1 LFEFLIP
8 YAISENKH
16 LIKNNLSKYLSTK
29 FISIIMK
36 MTKRQFL
43 PLFLVLFLFSS
54 VCLAQNRANY
64 NYSNSEY
71 DSEKKPIQVLPQST
85 ILGNNVVELE
95 ATVLMN
101 VTADEYVA
109 MFHIEQKGKNLKD
122 VQENMDK
129 RIANFQK
136 GLSELGI
143 KENEMIVDFLSLVP
157 EYEYDIEKKF
167 FSKTYNE
174 VPVGF
179 ELKKNVHIRFK
190 DNKILDKIIAKAAEN
205 EIYDLSKV
213 EYFIKD
219 TDILYQKI
227 RRKAFE
233 MITKKEKLYDS
244 LNIKLSKSE
253 KVADENFQTFFP
265 FDRYRSYE
273 AVSKGKTSFSKN
285 STVNNK
291 NRSPSAFYE
300 KLEYDNIECIIN
312 PTILEP
318 AVQLFF
324 TLKVRYFLPEEQKQE
339 KVIYIITPTGELKKV
354 NL

>member
-1 LFEFLIP
+1 
-8 YAISENKH
+8 
-16 LIKNNLSKYLSTK
+16 
-29 FISIIMK
+29 MK
-36 MTKRQFL
+36 TIKRQFL
-43 PLFLVLFLFSS
+43 LVFFILFFFNSIFSS
-54 VCLAQNRANY
+54 ISLAQNRANY
-64 NYSNSEY
+64 NYGNSEY
-71 DSEKKPIQVLPQST
+71 DNANYDSDKKPNQDLPQAT
-85 ILGNNVVELE
+85 ILSNNLQELE

-109 MFHIEQKGKNLKD
+109 MFHIEQKGKVLKD
-122 VQENMDK
+122 VQQNMDK
-129 RIANFQK
+129 RIADFQK

-143 KENEMIVDFLSLVP
+143 KEDEMIIDFLSLVP
-157 EYEYDIEKKF
+157 EYEYDIEKKL
-167 FSKTYNE
+167 FSRTYNE

-190 DNKILDKIIAKAAEN
+190 DSKILDKIIAKAAEN

-219 TDILYQKI
+219 TDILYQQLRK
-227 RRKAFE
+227 KAFE
-233 MITKKEKLYDS
+233 IITKKEKVYDS
-244 LNIKLSKSE
+244 LNIKLSKAE
-253 KVADENFQTFFP
+253 KIADENFQTFFP
-265 FDRYRSYE
+265 FDRYRSYD
-273 AVSKGKTSFSKN
+273 AISKGKTSFSKN
-285 STVNNK
+285 SKVNDK

-300 KLEYDNIECIIN
+300 KLNYDNIECIIN

-324 TLKVRYFLPEEQKQE
+324 TLKVRYILPQEKEE

>member
-1 LFEFLIP
+1 MKTNNRLTLSFIFILFF
-8 YAISENKH
+8 
-16 LIKNNLSKYLSTK
+16 
-29 FISIIMK
+29 
-36 MTKRQFL
+36 
-43 PLFLVLFLFSS
+43 FSS
-54 VCLAQNRANY
+54 VSLAQNRANY
-64 NYSNSEY
+64 NYGNSNY
-71 DSEKKPIQVLPQST
+71 DADKKPNQELPQAT
-85 ILGNNVVELE
+85 ILGSSLQELE

-109 MFHIEQKGKNLKD
+109 MFHIEQKGKELKD

-136 GLSELGI
+136 GLIELGI
-143 KENEMIVDFLSLVP
+143 KENEMIIDFLSLVP
-157 EYEYDIEKKF
+157 EYEYDVEKKF
-167 FSKTYNE
+167 FSRTYNE

-179 ELKKNVHIRFK
+179 ELKKNVHVRFK

-219 TDILYQKI
+219 TDILYQKL
-227 RRKAFE
+227 RKKAFE
-233 MITKKEKLYDS
+233 IIAKKEKLYDS
-244 LNIKLSKSE
+244 LNIKLSKAE

-273 AVSKGKTSFSKN
+273 AISKGKTSFSKN
-285 STVNNK
+285 YKVNDK

-300 KLEYDNIECIIN
+300 KLDYDNIECIIN

-324 TLKVRYFLPEEQKQE
+324 TLKVRYTLPKEEKDD
-339 KVIYIITPTGELKKV
+339 KTIYILTPTGELKKV
-354 NL
+354 NLKE

>member
-1 LFEFLIP
+1 MI
-8 YAISENKH
+8 
-16 LIKNNLSKYLSTK
+16 
-29 FISIIMK
+29 
-36 MTKRQFL
+36 
-43 PLFLVLFLFSS
+43 LFLFSS

-64 NYSNSEY
+64 NYNNSEY
-71 DSEKKPIQVLPQST
+71 ISNSGSAEMPSQTLPQAFIST
-85 ILGNNVVELE
+85 ENIIELE

-109 MFHIEQKGKNLKD
+109 MFHIEQKGQKLKD

-136 GLSELGI
+136 GLAELGI
-143 KENEMIVDFLSLVP
+143 KEDEIIIDFLSLVP
-157 EYEYDIEKKF
+157 EYEYDIEKKL

-213 EYFIKD
+213 EYFIND
-219 TDILYQKI
+219 TDILYQKL
-227 RRKAFE
+227 RKKAFT
-233 MITKKEKLYDS
+233 MIAQKEKLYDS
-244 LNIKLSKSE
+244 LNIKISKLE
-253 KVADENFQTFFP
+253 KVAAENFQTFFP

-285 STVNNK
+285 SKINNE

-300 KLEYDNIECIIN
+300 KLNYDNIECIIN

-324 TLKVRYFLPEEQKQE
+324 TLKVRYTLPKEEKEE
-339 KVIYIITPTGELKKV
+339 KVIYILTPTGELKKV
-354 NL
+354 NLKE

>member
-1 LFEFLIP
+1 
-8 YAISENKH
+8 
-16 LIKNNLSKYLSTK
+16 
-29 FISIIMK
+29 
-36 MTKRQFL
+36 MTQRQFL
-43 PLFLVLFLFSS
+43 QVFCILFFFSYFLSS
-54 VCLAQNRANY
+54 NFCLAQNRANY
-64 NYSNSEY
+64 NYGNSEY
-71 DSEKKPIQVLPQST
+71 DNANYGSEKTPTQELPQAIIST
-85 ILGNNVVELE
+85 NSVVELD

-109 MFHIEQKGKNLKD
+109 LFHIEQKGKVLKE

-136 GLSELGI
+136 GLLEIGI
-143 KENEMIVDFLSLVP
+143 KEDEMIIDFLSLVP
-157 EYEYDIEKKF
+157 EYEYDIEKKL

-190 DNKILDKIIAKAAEN
+190 DNKTLDKIIAKAAEN

-219 TDILYQKI
+219 TDILYQKL

-233 MITKKEKLYDS
+233 MIAKKEKLYDS
-244 LNIKLSKSE
+244 LTIKISKAE

-265 FDRYRSYE
+265 FDRYRSYS

-285 STVNNK
+285 SKVNDQ
-291 NRSPSAFYE
+291 NRTPSAFYE
-300 KLEYDNIECIIN
+300 KLNYDNIECIIN

-324 TLKVRYFLPEEQKQE
+324 TLKVRYILPQE
-339 KVIYIITPTGELKKV
+339 KEDKSIYILTPTGELKKV
-354 NL
+354 SLKE

>member
-1 LFEFLIP
+1 MKNTKKQSIKTILFAFLF
-8 YAISENKH
+8 
-16 LIKNNLSKYLSTK
+16 LST
-29 FISIIMK
+29 S
-36 MTKRQFL
+36 L
-43 PLFLVLFLFSS
+43 
-54 VCLAQNRANY
+54 CLAQNRANY
-64 NYSNSEY
+64 NYSNSDY
-71 DSEKKPIQVLPQST
+71 DKSDRPTQILPQST

-101 VTADEYVA
+101 VTANEYVA

-129 RIANFQK
+129 RIADFQK
-136 GLSELGI
+136 GLAELGI

-157 EYEYDIEKKF
+157 EYEYDVEKKL

-174 VPVGF
+174 VPAGF

-190 DNKILDKIIAKAAEN
+190 DTKILDKIIAKAAEN

-213 EYFIKD
+213 EYFIND
-219 TDILYQKI
+219 TDILYQKL

-244 LNIKLSKSE
+244 LNITLSKAE

-273 AVSKGKTSFSKN
+273 AISKGKTSFSKN

-300 KLEYDNIECIIN
+300 KLDYDNIECIIN

-324 TLKVRYFLPEEQKQE
+324 SLKVRYILPQEKEE
-339 KVIYIITPTGELKKV
+339 KVIYILTPTGELKRV
-354 NL
+354 NLKE

>member
-1 LFEFLIP
+1 M
-8 YAISENKH
+8 K
-16 LIKNNLSKYLSTK
+16 
-29 FISIIMK
+29 II
-36 MTKRQFL
+36 KRQFL
-43 PLFLVLFLFSS
+43 QVFCILFFFTSLLFSNFS
-54 VCLAQNRANY
+54 LAQNRANY

-71 DSEKKPIQVLPQST
+71 DSDQKPTQDLPQAT
-85 ILGNNVVELE
+85 ILSNNIQELE

-109 MFHIEQKGKNLKD
+109 MFHIEQKGSKLKE

-129 RIANFQK
+129 RIADFQK
-136 GLSELGI
+136 GLLELGI
-143 KENEMIVDFLSLVP
+143 KEDEMIIDFLSLVP
-157 EYEYDIEKKF
+157 EYEYEIEKKL

-174 VPVGF
+174 VPIGF

-190 DNKILDKIIAKAAEN
+190 DPKILDKIIAKAAEN

-219 TDILYQKI
+219 TDVLYQKL
-227 RRKAFE
+227 RKKAFE
-233 MITKKEKLYDS
+233 IITKKERIYDS
-244 LNIKLSKSE
+244 LNIKLSKAE

-265 FDRYRSYE
+265 FDRYRSYS

-285 STVNNK
+285 SKVNDE

-300 KLEYDNIECIIN
+300 KLDYDKIECIIN

-324 TLKVRYFLPEEQKQE
+324 TLKVRYILPQE
-339 KVIYIITPTGELKKV
+339 KEDKSIYILTPTGELKKV
-354 NL
+354 SLKE

>member
-1 LFEFLIP
+1 M
-8 YAISENKH
+8 KT
-16 LIKNNLSKYLSTK
+16 NNSL
-29 FISIIMK
+29 FISLSLI
-36 MTKRQFL
+36 
-43 PLFLVLFLFSS
+43 LFFSS
-54 VCLAQNRANY
+54 FICLAQNRANY
-64 NYSNSEY
+64 NYGNASY
-71 DSEKKPIQVLPQST
+71 DKDEKPSQILPQAI
-85 ILGNNVVELE
+85 ILSNNMVELE

-109 MFHIEQKGKNLKD
+109 MFHIEQKGKVLKD

-129 RIANFQK
+129 RIADFQK
-136 GLSELGI
+136 GLLELGI
-143 KENEMIVDFLSLVP
+143 KEDEMIIDFLSLVP
-157 EYEYDIEKKF
+157 EYEYDIDKKL

-219 TDILYQKI
+219 TDVLYQKL
-227 RRKAFE
+227 RKKAFE
-233 MITKKEKLYDS
+233 IITKKEKIYDS

-285 STVNNK
+285 SKVNDK

-300 KLEYDNIECIIN
+300 KLEYDKIECIIN

-324 TLKVRYFLPEEQKQE
+324 TLKVRYTLPKEEKE
-339 KVIYIITPTGELKKV
+339 DKIIYILTPTGELKKM
-354 NL
+354 NLKE

>member
-1 LFEFLIP
+1 M
-8 YAISENKH
+8 KT
-16 LIKNNLSKYLSTK
+16 TK
-29 FISIIMK
+29 KQFFIFI
-36 MTKRQFL
+36 
-43 PLFLVLFLFSS
+43 LFSFS
-54 VCLAQNRANY
+54 FLSSFVCLAQNSGNY
-64 NYSNSEY
+64 DYNNSSY
-71 DSEKKPIQVLPQST
+71 NKNDKPTQDLPQAIISDYNL
-85 ILGNNVVELE
+85 IELE

-109 MFHIEQKGKNLKD
+109 MFHIEQKGDKLKD

-136 GLSELGI
+136 GILEVGISEEDI
-143 KENEMIVDFLSLVP
+143 IIDFLSLVP
-157 EYEYDIEKKF
+157 EYEYDIEKKL

-190 DNKILDKIIAKAAEN
+190 DNKMLDKIIAKTAEN

-213 EYFIKD
+213 EYFIND
-219 TDILYQKI
+219 TDILYQKL

-233 MITKKEKLYDS
+233 MIAKKEKLYDS
-244 LNIKLSKSE
+244 LNITLSKAE

-273 AVSKGKTSFSKN
+273 AISKGKTSFSKN

-300 KLEYDNIECIIN
+300 KLNYDNIECIIN

-318 AVQLFF
+318 ALQLFF
-324 TLKVRYFLPEEQKQE
+324 VLKVQYKLPKEEREDKL
-339 KVIYIITPTGELKKV
+339 IYILDDFGRLQQIDLKEER
-354 NL
+354 

>member
-1 LFEFLIP
+1 MKTN
-8 YAISENKH
+8 NK
-16 LIKNNLSKYLSTK
+16 L
-29 FISIIMK
+29 FISLFCLF
-36 MTKRQFL
+36 FL
-43 PLFLVLFLFSS
+43 ATSLCFS
-54 VCLAQNRANY
+54 QNRANY
-64 NYSNSEY
+64 NYNNSNYNTDKNPS
-71 DSEKKPIQVLPQST
+71 QTLPVAT
-85 ILGNNVVELE
+85 ILNNRMIELE
-95 ATVLMN
+95 STVLMN

-109 MFHIEQKGKNLKD
+109 MFHIEQKGEKLKD

-136 GLSELGI
+136 GLLELGV
-143 KENEMIVDFLSLVP
+143 KENEMIIDFLSLVP
-157 EYEYDIEKKF
+157 EYEYDIEKKL
-167 FSKTYNE
+167 FSRTYNE

-213 EYFIKD
+213 EYFIND
-219 TDILYQKI
+219 TDILYQKL
-227 RRKAFE
+227 RKKAFE
-233 MITKKEKLYDS
+233 LITKKEKLYDS
-244 LNIKLSKSE
+244 ANIKISKAK

-285 STVNNK
+285 SKINNE
-291 NRSPSAFYE
+291 NRTPSAFYE
-300 KLEYDNIECIIN
+300 KLDYDNIECIIN

-324 TLKVRYFLPEEQKQE
+324 TLKVRYTLPKEEK
-339 KVIYIITPTGELKKV
+339 KDKTIYILSPTGELKKV
-354 NL
+354 NLKE

>member
-1 LFEFLIP
+1 
-8 YAISENKH
+8 
-16 LIKNNLSKYLSTK
+16 
-29 FISIIMK
+29 MK
-36 MTKRQFL
+36 TTKRQFL
-43 PLFLVLFLFSS
+43 SVFFILFFFSS

-64 NYSNSEY
+64 NYSNSDY
-71 DSEKKPIQVLPQST
+71 NTEKKPNQDLPQAT
-85 ILGNNVVELE
+85 ILGSSLQELE

-109 MFHIEQKGKNLKD
+109 MFHIEQKGKELKD

-136 GLSELGI
+136 GLIQLGI
-143 KENEMIVDFLSLVP
+143 KENEMIIDFLSLVP
-157 EYEYDIEKKF
+157 EYEYDVEKKL
-167 FSKTYNE
+167 FSRTYNE

-179 ELKKNVHIRFK
+179 ELKKNVHVRFK

-213 EYFIKD
+213 EYFIND
-219 TDILYQKI
+219 TDVLYQKL
-227 RRKAFE
+227 RKKAFE
-233 MITKKEKLYDS
+233 IIAEKEKLYDS
-244 LNIKLSKSE
+244 LNIKLSKAE

-285 STVNNK
+285 SKINNK

-300 KLEYDNIECIIN
+300 KLDYDNIECIIN

-324 TLKVRYFLPEEQKQE
+324 TLKVRYTLPKEEKE
-339 KVIYIITPTGELKKV
+339 DKIIYILSPTGELKKV
-354 NL
+354 DLKE

>member
-1 LFEFLIP
+1 MKTNNSLFI
-8 YAISENKH
+8 
-16 LIKNNLSKYLSTK
+16 
-29 FISIIMK
+29 
-36 MTKRQFL
+36 
-43 PLFLVLFLFSS
+43 PLFLILFLSTS
-54 VCLAQNRANY
+54 ICLAQNRANY

-71 DSEKKPIQVLPQST
+71 DKDEKPTQELPKAT
-85 ILGNNVVELE
+85 ILGYNLQELE

-109 MFHIEQKGKNLKD
+109 MFHIEQKGKKLKD

-136 GLSELGI
+136 GLLELGI
-143 KENEMIVDFLSLVP
+143 KEDEMIIDFLSLVP
-157 EYEYDIEKKF
+157 EYEYDIEKKL

-219 TDILYQKI
+219 TDVLYQKL
-227 RRKAFE
+227 REKAFE
-233 MITKKEKLYDS
+233 IITKKEKLYDS
-244 LNIKLSKSE
+244 ANIQLSKA
-253 KVADENFQTFFP
+253 KKIADENFQTFFP

-273 AVSKGKTSFSKN
+273 AISKGKTSFSKN
-285 STVNNK
+285 SKVNDK

-300 KLEYDNIECIIN
+300 KLNYDNIECIIN

-324 TLKVRYFLPEEQKQE
+324 TLKVRYTLPKE
-339 KVIYIITPTGELKKV
+339 KKEDKIIYILTPTGELKKV
-354 NL
+354 DLKE

>member
-1 LFEFLIP
+1 MKNTKNQSIKTILFAFL
-8 YAISENKH
+8 
-16 LIKNNLSKYLSTK
+16 
-29 FISIIMK
+29 
-36 MTKRQFL
+36 FL
-43 PLFLVLFLFSS
+43 PTSICF
-54 VCLAQNRANY
+54 AQNRANY
-64 NYSNSEY
+64 NYGNASY
-71 DSEKKPIQVLPQST
+71 DKDEKPTQVLPNAI
-85 ILGNNVVELE
+85 ILSNNLQELE

-122 VQENMDK
+122 VQQNLDK
-129 RIANFQK
+129 RIADFQK
-136 GLSELGI
+136 GLMELGI
-143 KENEMIVDFLSLVP
+143 KEDEMIIDFLSLVP
-157 EYEYDIEKKF
+157 EYEYDIEKKL

-219 TDILYQKI
+219 TDILYQKL

-233 MITKKEKLYDS
+233 IISKKEKLYDS
-244 LNIKLSKSE
+244 LHINLSKAE
-253 KVADENFQTFFP
+253 KIADEKFQTYFP
-265 FDRYRSYE
+265 FDRYRSYS

-285 STVNNK
+285 AKVNDE

-300 KLEYDNIECIIN
+300 KLDYDKIECIIN

-324 TLKVRYFLPEEQKQE
+324 TLKVRYIFPQE
-339 KVIYIITPTGELKKV
+339 KEEKIIYVLTPTGELKKV
-354 NL
+354 NLKE

>member
-1 LFEFLIP
+1 MKTNNSLFI
-8 YAISENKH
+8 
-16 LIKNNLSKYLSTK
+16 
-29 FISIIMK
+29 
-36 MTKRQFL
+36 
-43 PLFLVLFLFSS
+43 PLFLILFSS
-54 VCLAQNRANY
+54 NFVCLAQNRANY
-64 NYSNSEY
+64 NYGNSEAANSIY
-71 DSEKKPIQVLPQST
+71 GTEKNPSQVLPVAT
-85 ILGNNVVELE
+85 ILNNNMLELE

-109 MFHIEQKGKNLKD
+109 MFHIEQKGERLKD

-136 GLSELGI
+136 GLLELGI
-143 KENEMIVDFLSLVP
+143 KEGEMIVDFLSLVP
-157 EYEYDIEKKF
+157 EYEYDIEKKL

-190 DNKILDKIIAKAAEN
+190 DNKMVDKIIAKAAEN

-219 TDILYQKI
+219 TDILYQKL
-227 RRKAFE
+227 RKKAFE
-233 MITKKEKLYDS
+233 LITKKEKLYDS
-244 LNIKLSKSE
+244 AKIQISKAE

-285 STVNNK
+285 SKVNDK
-291 NRSPSAFYE
+291 NRTPSAFYE

-324 TLKVRYFLPEEQKQE
+324 TLKIRYTLPREEKDD
-339 KVIYIITPTGELKKV
+339 KIIYILTPTGELRRVDLKE
-354 NL
+354 